1 MAGATVEGAEPRFPV
16 FAPET
21 LIGAMETV
29 SLDVRHVALDPDIP
43 GSRCEASSVSG
54 LTWRNSSDELKAY
67 YVQRSISRGQARI
80 AFLRLLF
87 LSFSIRVRGSLI
99 RRDSANQ
106 GSRKSGSRIVRCT
119 GPRAPV
125 SPLKAPGEA
134 GAAC

>member
-67 YVQRSISRGQARI
+67 YVQRSMPHAARHE
-80 AFLRLLF
+80 
-87 LSFSIRVRGSLI
+87 SPSCGFSSYPFP
-99 RRDSANQ
+99 SECA
-106 GSRKSGSRIVRCT
+106 
-119 GPRAPV
+119 
-125 SPLKAPGEA
+125 EA
-134 GAAC
+134 